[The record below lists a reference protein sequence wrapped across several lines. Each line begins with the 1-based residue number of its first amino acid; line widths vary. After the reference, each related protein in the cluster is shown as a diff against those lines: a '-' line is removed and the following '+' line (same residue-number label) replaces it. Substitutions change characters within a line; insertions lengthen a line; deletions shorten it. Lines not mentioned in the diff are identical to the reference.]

1 MTDIYTK
8 IDCKMRKVLYSLVVM
23 ASLWIGDAVAQT
35 QEIRCF
41 SHRGGRMEHDENT
54 LEAFKASY
62 EAGYRGFEV
71 DIRMTSDGELVV
83 THDSTLDR
91 TTNGTG
97 TVELTTAAE
106 IRKLRTK
113 KGNEILF
120 IEELLD
126 FLKDIEGLYVE
137 FELKTSP
144 VKLYPEERL
153 KEYCDKLYKVVMEA
167 RPADAEYIF
176 TSSDY
181 RGLRYLQQKYP
192 GVDMLMI
199 SSKPCND
206 ETIDLALALGITRIG
221 CTMDGTSRKAVKK
234 AHEKGLKV
242 SLWPGQ
248 STADF
253 MLGAYLGADF
263 MCTDIPIELKKFHA
277 EKAPWLNVKY

>member
-1 MTDIYTK
+1 MK
-8 IDCKMRKVLYSLVVM
+8 RVFFAFSLLLAM
-23 ASLWIGDAVAQT
+23 ATMDGVAQE
-35 QEIRCF
+35 QQIRCF

-54 LEAFKASY
+54 MEAFQASY
-62 EAGYRGFEV
+62 KAGYRGFEV

-97 TVELTTAAE
+97 TVEKTTAAD

-113 KGNEILF
+113 KGNKLIF
-120 IEELLD
+120 IDELLA
-126 FLKDIEGLYVE
+126 FLKDIDGLYVE

-144 VKLYPEERL
+144 KELYPEARL
-153 KEYCDKLYKVVMEA
+153 QEYCDKLYKAVMA
-167 RPADAEYIF
+167 SRPADAEYVF

-192 GVDMLMI
+192 GVDLLMI

-234 AHEKGLKV
+234 AHEKGLTV
-242 SLWPGQ
+242 SLWPGY
-248 STADF
+248 TPEDF

-263 MCTDIPIELKKFHA
+263 MCTDIPIQVKKFLA
-277 EKAPWLNVKY
+277 EKAPWIKVKY

>member
-1 MTDIYTK
+1 MKKIIFSLAVMT
-8 IDCKMRKVLYSLVVM
+8 
-23 ASLWIGDAVAQT
+23 SLWIGDAVAQT

-54 LEAFKASY
+54 MQAFKASY
-62 EAGYRGFEV
+62 DAGYRGFEV

-120 IEELLD
+120 IDELLD
-126 FLKDIEGLYVE
+126 FLKDIDGLYVE

-144 VKLYPEERL
+144 VKLYPEDRL
-153 KEYCDKLYKVVMEA
+153 QKYCDKLYKAVMKS
-167 RPADAEYIF
+167 RPADAEYVF

-192 GVDMLMI
+192 GVDLLMI

-206 ETIDLALALGITRIG
+206 ETIDLALALGIKRIG

-234 AHEKGLKV
+234 AHDKGLTV

-263 MCTDIPIELKKFHA
+263 MCTDIPIEVKNFLA
-277 EKAPWLNVKY
+277 EKAPWIKVKY

>member
-1 MTDIYTK
+1 MKK
-8 IDCKMRKVLYSLVVM
+8 IFLALALV
-23 ASLWIGDAVAQT
+23 ASFTVVDAVAQT
-35 QEIRCF
+35 QQIRCF

-54 LEAFKASY
+54 MEAFVASY
-62 EAGYRGFEV
+62 KAGYHGFEV

-97 TVELTTAAE
+97 TVELTTADE

-113 KGNEILF
+113 KGNKLLF
-120 IEELLD
+120 IDELLD
-126 FLKDIEGLYVE
+126 FLKDIDGLYVE

-144 VKLYPEERL
+144 VNLYPEHRL
-153 KEYCDKLYKVVMEA
+153 HEYCDKLYKAVMAA
-167 RPADAEYIF
+167 RPADAEYVF

-192 GVDMLMI
+192 GVDLLMI

-234 AHEKGLKV
+234 AHEKGLIV
-242 SLWPGQ
+242 SLWPGS
-248 STADF
+248 STDDF

-277 EKAPWLNVKY
+277 ERAPWLKVIY

>member
-1 MTDIYTK
+1 MKK
-8 IDCKMRKVLYSLVVM
+8 IFYALAVV
-23 ASLWIGDAVAQT
+23 ASLWIGDVAAQT

-54 LEAFKASY
+54 LEAFQASY
-62 EAGYRGFEV
+62 KSGYRGFEV

-97 TVELTTAAE
+97 TVELTSSDE

-113 KGNEILF
+113 KGNKLLF
-120 IEELLD
+120 IDELLD
-126 FLKDIEGLYVE
+126 FLKDIDGLYVE

-144 VKLYPEERL
+144 AKLYPEERL
-153 KEYCDKLYKVVMEA
+153 QEYCDKLYKAVMAA
-167 RPADAEYIF
+167 RPADAEYVF

-192 GVDMLMI
+192 GVDLLMI

-206 ETIDLALALGITRIG
+206 ETIALALALGITRIG
-221 CTMDGTSRKAVKK
+221 CTMDGTSRKSVKK
-234 AHEKGLKV
+234 AHEGGLKV

-263 MCTDIPIELKKFHA
+263 LCTDIPVEIKKFHA